1 MALPFLILSAAAR
14 QPVLAGGPSAYRTG
28 GAHRAVSAGLAVT
41 IAGSV
46 GAALILALVAPD
58 ISVRVPGI
66 LIGDNIE
73 VPPPTIEKEV
83 EAAPRQQTQPLTIPR
98 PHILIPPTVDYA
110 DIMEAEVDP
119 FPPATGAGGGSGLGS
134 GGGIVERVPDPPAP
148 VWRTAS
154 RDPRYA
160 DRFQPEYPTAME
172 REGVEGRCPVSVTIA
187 ASGRVTAVRDNG
199 CATAE
204 FFRATERQALR
215 HWRFRAATRDGV
227 AVDSTQEVAVTFRIE
242 E

>member
-1 MALPFLILSAAAR
+1 MALPFLILSTAAR
-14 QPVLAGGPSAYRTG
+14 QPVLAGGASGYRTG
-28 GAHRAVSAGLAVT
+28 SAHRAVSAGLAIA

-46 GAALILALVAPD
+46 GAALILALVVPSMEA
-58 ISVRVPGI
+58 RVPGI
-66 LIGDNIE
+66 LLGGNIE
-73 VPPPTIEKEV
+73 VPPPTVEQEV
-83 EAAPRQQTQPLTIPR
+83 EPAPRQQTQPLTIPR
-98 PHILIPPTVDYA
+98 PQILIPPTVDYA
-110 DIMEAEVDP
+110 DIMEAEIDP
-119 FPPATGAGGGSGLGS
+119 FPPTGGTSGGSGLG
-134 GGGIVERVPDPPAP
+134 GGGVVERVPDPLPP

-154 RDPRYA
+154 RDPRFA
-160 DRFQPEYPTAME
+160 DRFQPDYPTAME

-227 AVDSTQEVAVTFRIE
+227 AVESTQEVAVTFRIE